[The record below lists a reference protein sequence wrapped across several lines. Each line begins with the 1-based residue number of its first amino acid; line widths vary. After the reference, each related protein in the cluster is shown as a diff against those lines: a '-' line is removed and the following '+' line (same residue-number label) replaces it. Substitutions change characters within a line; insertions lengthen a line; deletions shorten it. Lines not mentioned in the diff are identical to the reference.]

1 MDVSIIGST
10 GYGGMELTKLLH
22 KHPNA
27 RISSLHS
34 DSAAGQM
41 LSEIYPHTDGVT
53 DMLLRPVES
62 DWIVANSDIVLLA
75 TPSGV
80 SSRLAL
86 DFVDKKH
93 PVIDLSGDFRFMD
106 EKLYEKW
113 YQKKSAP
120 YRYLKE
126 FTYQIPEFF
135 KKTANSRFISNPGC
149 YATAVLLGLAPL
161 VQNNLIEETI
171 IIDAKSG
178 LSGAGKSL
186 SQSSHF
192 VNAHDNM
199 TLYKANQHQHIPE
212 ITQQLTAWSATYDKI
227 QFSTS
232 LIPVSRGIFCTMYVQ
247 LREKKSV
254 DNLHDIYQQT
264 YLNKKFVRIQPKERL
279 PDLKQVVG
287 SNYCDIGMVYN
298 EKTNVLMIVS
308 VIDNLIKGAAG
319 QAIQNLN
326 LFAGFPEDDGLDLVP
341 SYF

>member
-10 GYGGMELTKLLH
+10 GYSGMELIRILH
-22 KHPNA
+22 KHPDV

-34 DSAAGQM
+34 DSSAGQM
-41 LSEIYPHTDGVT
+41 LSEVYPHIGCEI
-53 DMLLRPVES
+53 DMPLRPVES
-62 DWIVANSDIVLLA
+62 DWIIAHSDMVLLA

-80 SSRLAL
+80 SSRLAPV
-86 DFVDKKH
+86 FVDKNH
-93 PVIDLSGDFRFMD
+93 PVLDLSGDFRLTD

-120 YRYLKE
+120 LRYLKQ
-126 FTYQIPEFF
+126 FVYQIPEFYKENF
-135 KKTANSRFISNPGC
+135 NSPFISNPGC

-161 VQNNLIEETI
+161 IQNNLIDETI

-192 VNAHDNM
+192 VDAHDNM

-212 ITQQLTAWSATYDKI
+212 ITQQLTEWSEMYNKV

-247 LREKKSV
+247 LKEKEKA
-254 DNLHDIYQQT
+254 DRLYEIYQKT
-264 YLNKKFVRIQPKERL
+264 YKNKKFVRIQPEEKL

-287 SNYCDIGMVYN
+287 SNYCDIGIVYN
-298 EKTNVLMIVS
+298 DKTNVVMIVS

-319 QAIQNLN
+319 QAVQNLN
-326 LFAGFPEDDGLDLVP
+326 LFAVFPEEQGLDLVP
-341 SYF
+341 PYF